1 MVLSC
6 PLSKGHDKFTSYAMM
21 MPFLIAL
28 GSWFQL
34 TLTEVGAMVMA
45 TTLLGAPLG
54 TPSAVLP
61 VTTTEGRPSPTDV
74 LAVT

>member
-54 TPSAVLP
+54 TVNETFFVWTKMKQLLHSA
-61 VTTTEGRPSPTDV
+61 RP
-74 LAVT
+74 